1 MLRLL
6 TLVSLLILGFCLIY
20 WFKDWWPWAIDL
32 FDDQTSNA
40 IQGWEAAIQIA
51 LSVLELIIV
60 VIFGRSFYQIIKA
73 KEAHTPTV
81 IPHAATQNPTEFL
94 KQYYQ
99 ELHHTCSRLN
109 LSLIDPR
116 FGEFYRKAEITL
128 PGIYQDMEVI
138 PWREDRDDSSSRHTI
153 EAPKEQRQALIEAAA
168 EDKYK
173 RLVIKGDVGSGKSM
187 FVDYLAAQIAATHL
201 HDSDYDLPAAFR
213 HRPVMRL
220 RLRSIIKQL
229 KNQPEP
235 EKFLLD
241 VIRAEIETICAIP
254 VDDTS
259 WNSFQQQLLLKGIIL
274 LDGLDEVPKT
284 EGLRATLFDAID
296 ALKKRL
302 GNDARLIITSRPYV
316 FDDEHYNLAGF
327 DFLELVPM
335 SNNQIQQFVESWY
348 LLMRNNR
355 NLDEAQAKSKA
366 GYLFKQLKEVD
377 YLLQPARRP
386 LLLTLLTSLHF
397 ARNVLPHS
405 RAELYHQTIDLM
417 LERWTQRAYDENP
430 DYPLEDFERKA
441 LAESV
446 ATRQGALQQ
455 VALSANRA
463 ETLEI
468 PATDIKALFSDY
480 LSDDCNAN
488 SLLDFMRFRSGILKP
503 GKDECFEFYHR
514 SFQDYLA
521 ALALTDQQD
530 WQDEIET
537 LLTTEKGLEWWGEVF
552 LLLVSSKIYGNS
564 KPEAVDLLRRF
575 IPQTIDDYSSF
586 GDQRWNLLLLA
597 AKAIIEQQQELKSY
611 YQNNRHY
618 KAVYDDL
625 QQHLLRLVES
635 EHGIDIAIRARAGR
649 RLGALGDPRNG
660 VTILCDA
667 NDQPVKTTT
676 NSKNHSVPD
685 ITWVKIPTGEFQMG
699 SADDDEDAFDDE
711 KPTHNVAVDEFN
723 ISKFPITNAQFQC
736 FIDAD
741 GYDNDRY
748 WKYSEA
754 ALAWRNGKQADLS
767 LLKDLDDKL
776 RINWESWL
784 LQDTQRA
791 SPRFW
796 EQRQWNIP
804 NHPVV
809 GISWY
814 EALAYCK
821 WLNECL
827 RQPKL
832 PDQPVIKGIIR
843 LPSEE
848 EWEYAA
854 RGTQGLI
861 YAWGNKSDKDKGN
874 YQETQLERTTSV
886 GLFPPGIAFD
896 GSTNIYDLSCNVWEW
911 TQSRWG
917 KSINQPDFEYRHW
930 GQQDKDRNDP
940 EPVEL
945 RVIRGGS
952 WDDDRRDARCASR
965 YRIHPINRI
974 NDVGF
979 RVVFSL
985 AADD

>member
-1 MLRLL
+1 LL
-6 TLVSLLILGFCLIY
+6 TLFLILILGFCLIY
-20 WFKDWWPWAIDL
+20 WIKDWWPWAIDL

-60 VIFGRSFYQIIKA
+60 VIFGRSFYQLNKA
-73 KEAHTPTV
+73 KEDHSP
-81 IPHAATQNPTEFL
+81 IGKPHAATPNPTEFL
-94 KQYYQ
+94 KHYYE

-109 LSLIDPR
+109 LALIDPR
-116 FGEFYRKAEITL
+116 FSEFYQKAEITL
-128 PGIYQDMEVI
+128 PRIYQDMEVI
-138 PWREDRDDSSSRHTI
+138 PWRENRKDNSARHTI

-241 VIRAEIETICAIP
+241 VIRTEIKTICTIP

-259 WNSFQQQLLLKGIIL
+259 WNNFQQQLLLKGIIL

-366 GYLFKQLKEVD
+366 GYLFRQLKELD
-377 YLLQPARRP
+377 NLLQPARRP

-430 DYPLEDFERKA
+430 DFPLEDFERKA
-441 LAESV
+441 LAEPV

-468 PATDIKALFSDY
+468 PAKDIKSLFSDY
-480 LSDDCNAN
+480 LSDDYNAN

-503 GKDECFEFYHR
+503 GKDEHFEFYHR
-514 SFQDYLA
+514 SFQEYLA
-521 ALALTDQQD
+521 ALALTDLQD

-575 IPQTIDDYSSF
+575 IPQTIDDYPNF
-586 GDQRWNLLLLA
+586 GKQKWHLLLLA

-625 QQHLLRLVES
+625 EQHLLRLVES

-649 RLGALGDPRNG
+649 RLGALGDSRHG
-660 VTILCDA
+660 VTIIRDA
-667 NDQPVKTTT
+667 NDKPITAKTH
-676 NSKNHSVPD
+676 SQSHSVPD
-685 ITWVKIPTGEFQMG
+685 ITWVNIPTGEFQMG

-711 KPTHNVAVDEFN
+711 KPTHNVAVDKFN

-736 FIDAD
+736 FIDAG
-741 GYDNDRY
+741 GYNNDRY
-748 WKYSEA
+748 WQHSEA
-754 ALAWRNGKQADLS
+754 ALAWRNGEIADLA
-767 LLKDLDDKL
+767 
-776 RINWESWL
+776 L
-784 LQDTQRA
+784 LQDLSDDIKRNYENWLLEDTERQC
-791 SPRFW
+791 PRFW
-796 EQRQWNIP
+796 EQRRWN
-804 NHPVV
+804 NANYPVM

-814 EALAYCK
+814 EAQAYCS
-821 WLNECL
+821 WLYDCL
-827 RQPKL
+827 SQASIPDTHRITNKIKL
-832 PDQPVIKGIIR
+832 PTED
-843 LPSEE
+843 

-854 RGTQGLI
+854 RGSKQLKYT
-861 YAWGNKSDKDKGN
+861 WGNEADPTKGN
-874 YQETQLERTTSV
+874 IKETGLERTSSV
-886 GLFPPGIAFD
+886 GLFVPGIAFD
-896 GSTNIYDLSCNVWEW
+896 QKSEIYDLIGNVWEW

-917 KSINQPDFEYRHW
+917 KSIDHPDFDYRHW
-930 GQQDKDRNDP
+930 GQQDKNRNEP

-945 RVIRGGS
+945 RIIRGGS
-952 WDDDRRDARCASR
+952 WGDIRRNARCATR
-965 YRIHPINRI
+965 DWLHPDVRNG
-974 NDVGF
+974 NVGF

-985 AADD
+985 TADD